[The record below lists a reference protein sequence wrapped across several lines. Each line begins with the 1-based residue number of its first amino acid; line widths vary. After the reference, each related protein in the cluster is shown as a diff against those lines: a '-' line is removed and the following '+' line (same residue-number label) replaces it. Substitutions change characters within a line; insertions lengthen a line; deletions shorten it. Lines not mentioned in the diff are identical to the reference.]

1 MSLHPIFEEL
11 LGDFAKAPATARK
24 ITEAV
29 RAERMEETMREIA
42 AIAHV
47 CVIQRVPSDD
57 KIIAD
62 HIEEIEQ
69 LAKKALRRIA

>member
-1 MSLHPIFEEL
+1 MALHPIFEEL
-11 LGDFAKAPATARK
+11 LGDIAKAPSMARK

-29 RAERMEETMREIA
+29 RAEQMEAAMREIA

-47 CVIQRVPSDD
+47 CVIQRLPSDD

-62 HIEEIEQ
+62 HIEEIER
-69 LAKKALRRIA
+69 LAKAALRRVD